1 MLVMTA
7 IVTALSTLIFVKLLI
22 TPQQV
27 IIVRPSPSP
36 TSPSSFF
43 IETLVSPPA
52 VPISTAI
59 RNLLTGKQ
67 TGAVQVVESNTV
79 KEEAPQTAVEDQ
91 QVEVDQK
98 RSRSS
103 SAPTPSS
110 GSPPFKG
117 DLTASRPTRPRM
129 DQRDRL
135 TSYFG
140 RRGSKTPAAA
150 S

>member
-7 IVTALSTLIFVKLLI
+7 IVTALSTLIFVKLFI
-22 TPQQV
+22 TPQQI

-36 TSPSSFF
+36 TSPSSFS

-67 TGAVQVVESNTV
+67 TGAVQIVESDTV
-79 KEEAPQTAVEDQ
+79 KEAPQTEVKDQ
-91 QVEVDQK
+91 QVEVNK
-98 RSRSS
+98 SRSRSS
-103 SAPTPSS
+103 SAPTSSS

-117 DLTASRPTRPRM
+117 DLTASRPIRPRM